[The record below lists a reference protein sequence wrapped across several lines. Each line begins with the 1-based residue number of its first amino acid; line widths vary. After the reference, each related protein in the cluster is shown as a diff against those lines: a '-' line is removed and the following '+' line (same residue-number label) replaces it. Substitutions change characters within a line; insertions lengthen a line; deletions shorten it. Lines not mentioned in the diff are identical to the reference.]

1 MARRDNRLI
10 RLCEEVA
17 GMPVID
23 LTKANERRIEPH
35 HHTCIHGQDLRRI
48 GTDRFRNYSD
58 ARLRLQSR
66 FSIQLREIRQTRIPN
81 LFLR

>member
-23 LTKANERRIEPH
+23 LTKANERRIERH

-48 GTDRFRNYSD
+48 GSDRFRMRD
-58 ARLRLQSR
+58 APASLANMKANLAIVPAVNESR
-66 FSIQLREIRQTRIPN
+66 S
-81 LFLR
+81 